1 MAAREPTCVGRAGSS
16 AEVLDTGAT
25 HAASAQSTHPGSRV
39 RTRRGPIL
47 RAGEAAVRIR
57 SMSSR
62 RAGDLLGQVR
72 RAGVR
77 RKQACRVTGG
87 KWQHRGQSWLGQ
99 IVRFVLRLYG
109 LR

>member
-77 RKQACRVTGG
+77 RKQACHVTGG
-87 KWQHRGQSWLGQ
+87 KWQRRGQSWLGQ